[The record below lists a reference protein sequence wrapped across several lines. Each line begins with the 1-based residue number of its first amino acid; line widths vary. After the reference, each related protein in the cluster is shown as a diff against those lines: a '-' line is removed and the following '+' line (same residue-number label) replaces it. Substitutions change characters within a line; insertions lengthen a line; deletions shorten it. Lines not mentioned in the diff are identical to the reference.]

1 MLTHTLPLPPPDA
14 AVVGRV
20 VLLPV
25 EALALTMGA
34 GEALAEDAAEALATM
49 PGFATGAAAF
59 TAALAGALG
68 FTAVAAVWAK
78 PEAAQNKPTVTA
90 KMRR

>member
-1 MLTHTLPLPPPDA
+1 MTHTLPLPPPAA

-20 VLLPV
+20 VLLSV
-25 EALALTMGA
+25 EALALAMGA
-34 GEALAEDAAEALATM
+34 GEALAEDAAE
-49 PGFATGAAAF
+49 
-59 TAALAGALG
+59 ALG